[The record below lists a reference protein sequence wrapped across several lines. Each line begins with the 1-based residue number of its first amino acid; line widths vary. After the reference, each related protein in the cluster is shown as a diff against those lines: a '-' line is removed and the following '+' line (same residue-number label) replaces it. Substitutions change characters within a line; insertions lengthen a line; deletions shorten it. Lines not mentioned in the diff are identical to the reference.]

1 MRGKPSRKEGGTR
14 GQVRTELAIQIGKVA
29 RAARLKLK
37 LTQEDIAERV
47 GLTPEVHGR
56 LERGDMLPS
65 TPTLTKICIALGL
78 SADAVVGLA
87 EPGAT
92 QAQPAPDEELPPEIR
107 RLLRM
112 VRTMDDEQL
121 AILKGTAAGLLKLN
135 KRRQQQQHKRDKAHG
150 ATT

>member
-1 MRGKPSRKEGGTR
+1 MKGKPGKKEDGKR
-14 GQVRTELAIQIGKVA
+14 GRVRTELSIQIGKVA
-29 RAARLKLK
+29 RDARLKLK

-47 GLTPEVHGR
+47 GLTPEVYGR

-65 TPTLTKICIALGL
+65 TPTLTKICVVLGI

-87 EPGAT
+87 EPEAT

-121 AILKGTAAGLLKLN
+121 AIFKGTAAGLLKLN
-135 KRRQQQQHKRDKAHG
+135 KRRQQQYKRDKAQV
-150 ATT
+150 AII

>member
-1 MRGKPSRKEGGTR
+1 MKGRPSKKEGGTR

-29 RAARLKLK
+29 RDARLSLK

-47 GLTPEVHGR
+47 GLTPEVYGR

-65 TPTLTKICIALGL
+65 TSTLTKLCVALGL
-78 SADAVVGLA
+78 SADAMVGLA
-87 EPGAT
+87 EPEAP

-121 AILKGTAAGLLKLN
+121 AIFKGTAAGFLKLN
-135 KRRQQQQHKRDKAHG
+135 KRRQQQHKRDEAHV
-150 ATT
+150 AIT